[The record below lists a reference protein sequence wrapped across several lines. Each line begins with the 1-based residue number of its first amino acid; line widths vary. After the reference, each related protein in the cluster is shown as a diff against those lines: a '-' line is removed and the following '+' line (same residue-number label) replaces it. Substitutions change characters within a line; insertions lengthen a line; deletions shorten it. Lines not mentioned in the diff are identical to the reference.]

1 MKNYTI
7 TVNGVAYDVVVEEKG
22 AGAAV
27 AAPQRQLRSSTGTG
41 SSSEGSSSRGSR
53 RSSSKGFRTGQGTEG
68 RGKCRTGSE
77 VR

>member
-1 MKNYTI
+1 MKKRLSLLLI
-7 TVNGVAYDVVVEEKG
+7 TAAAATFLTACARG
-22 AGAAV
+22 A
-27 AAPQRQLRSSTGTG
+27 QTQDTGTG